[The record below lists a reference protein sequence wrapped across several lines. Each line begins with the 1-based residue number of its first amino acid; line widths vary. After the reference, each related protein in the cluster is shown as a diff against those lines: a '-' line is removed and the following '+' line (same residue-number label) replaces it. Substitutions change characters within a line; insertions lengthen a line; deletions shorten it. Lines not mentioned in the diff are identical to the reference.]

1 MFGSSYPT
9 CITHKQIHTYIHVYI
24 HTYIHTYIR
33 TYIHTYT
40 YTHTHTHIPKNVALV
55 REAMYT
61 LSCVCVITN
70 TYMYTHAHIY
80 IAYMTELPA
89 QLVIIAKFWNSI
101 YLRDIYI
108 YIYICVCVCVCI
120 HVHIQV
126 CIGVDKM
133 ILNVD
138 ISGLPQTCLQA
149 YIRLQAYI

>member
-1 MFGSSYPT
+1 MLPLYEKRCTP
-9 CITHKQIHTYIHVYI
+9 YHVY
-24 HTYIHTYIR
+24 
-33 TYIHTYT
+33 
-40 YTHTHTHIPKNVALV
+40 
-55 REAMYT
+55 
-61 LSCVCVITN
+61 VITN

-80 IAYMTELPA
+80 CIHDGIASTAGHHCQIMEFYISA
-89 QLVIIAKFWNSI
+89 
-101 YLRDIYI
+101 RYI
-108 YIYICVCVCVCI
+108 YMCVCI

>member
-9 CITHKQIHTYIHVYI
+9 CITHKQIHTYIYVYI
-24 HTYIHTYIR
+24 HTYIRTYVH

-61 LSCVCVITN
+61 LSCVCNYKYIYVYPCT
-70 TYMYTHAHIY
+70 HIY
-80 IAYMTELPA
+80 CIHDGIASTAGHHCQIMEFYISA
-89 QLVIIAKFWNSI
+89 
-101 YLRDIYI
+101 RYI
-108 YIYICVCVCVCI
+108 YIYICVCVCI